1 MAVIIRENLGV
12 HRDETLTEAW
22 PTRSVRD
29 PSRFDAGKLR
39 MARGN
44 DNPTQ
49 PTPRHERSDARCEGH
64 WDIQFAELI
73 GPMLGRLHRLAR
85 KILRSEDL
93 AEDAVQE
100 AIVSLW
106 KEGRLPPN
114 PAAWL
119 SRTVIHRSLHLNRG
133 RRRRDR
139 HERQACLHRPEFDP
153 GSEPLHA
160 AQADEISA
168 SINQALS
175 GLSERLRTVF
185 VLREIEQLDYESIA
199 AALQIPLGTVRS
211 RLARSREALQ
221 QALRHGD
228 RT

>member
-1 MAVIIRENLGV
+1 MPGGFHKVYDGKMLGSCWPIR
-12 HRDETLTEAW
+12 T
-22 PTRSVRD
+22 VRD
-29 PSRFDAGKLR
+29 PPRFDPGSLRLTRGDEAGHS
-39 MARGN
+39 
-44 DNPTQ
+44 PSV
-49 PTPRHERSDARCEGH
+49 PRLERKDAWTDRQ
-64 WDIQFAELI
+64 WDDQFAEVI
-73 GPMLGRLHRLAR
+73 GPMLGRLRRLAQR
-85 KILRSEDL
+85 ILRSEDL

-100 AIVSLW
+100 ALFSLW
-106 KEGRLPPN
+106 REGQRPPN
-114 PAAWL
+114 PEAWL

-153 GSEPLHA
+153 RSEPSRA
-160 AQADEISA
+160 AEADEISA